1 MALNPRQQRFVA
13 EYLVDLNATQAAIR
27 AGYSSRTAAA
37 IGHEN
42 LRKPEIAAA
51 VASARN
57 ELTERTEVTIESVV
71 AELAKLGF
79 ARLGEPPS
87 AAVKHD
93 ALVSLGKHLGMFT
106 NRHVIEGSIEHR
118 VALMSPAERVA
129 RADQLLESAA
139 KYLPLL
145 EQHENE
151 RAEEPESEPNDTR
164 RSGRRA

>member
-1 MALNPRQQRFVA
+1 MTLNPRQQRFVA

-27 AGYSSRTAAA
+27 AGYSPRTAAA

-57 ELTERTEVTIESVV
+57 ELTECTEVTIETVV
-71 AELAKLGF
+71 AELARLGF

-106 NRHVIEGSIEHR
+106 NRHVIEGSMEHR
-118 VALMSPAERVA
+118 VALMTPGERVA
-129 RADQLLESAA
+129 RADQLLASAA

-151 RAEEPESEPNDTR
+151 RAEEPGSEPDDTR